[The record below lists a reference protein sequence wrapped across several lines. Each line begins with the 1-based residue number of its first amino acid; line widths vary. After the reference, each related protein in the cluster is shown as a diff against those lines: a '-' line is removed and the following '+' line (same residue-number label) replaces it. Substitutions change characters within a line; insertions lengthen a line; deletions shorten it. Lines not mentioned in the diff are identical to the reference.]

1 MKKDRENGRIGYLF
15 ILAAGILWG
24 FIGLFVKQLEANGST
39 PETTA
44 FLRMACAFLLYLP
57 LCAAGAGP
65 GSLRIKWKELL
76 FCAAQGL
83 VCYGLF
89 NMMYSRAVTMVG
101 VSVGA
106 VLLYTAPVFTLF
118 FSVLLFREPF
128 TSRKLL
134 AVLLNILGCALT
146 ATGGRLEPGALS
158 VAGILTGIGAG
169 FCYSLTPVFG
179 HFGTKRM
186 DSRVMTLYSFLFAAL
201 FLFLRLRPWNG
212 GAAFS
217 GKILLWGALF
227 ALIPTVLA
235 YVLYYRGLSRIP
247 EPSRVP
253 VIASVETVVAAAV
266 GMALYHDRL
275 GLWGILGILLV
286 LVSIGVMN
294 LPDPKKQGKT
304 GQITGK

>member
-1 MKKDRENGRIGYLF
+1 MKDKGRKGPGGYLF

-24 FIGLFVKQLEANGST
+24 FIGLFVKQLEASGSA

-57 LCAAGAGP
+57 LCAAGVGP
-65 GSLRIKWKELL
+65 CSLRIGGKELL

-89 NMMYSRAVTMVG
+89 NMLYSRAVTMVG

-158 VAGILTGIGAG
+158 AAGILTGIGAG
-169 FCYSLTPVFG
+169 FC
-179 HFGTKRM
+179 
-186 DSRVMTLYSFLFAAL
+186 
-201 FLFLRLRPWNG
+201 
-212 GAAFS
+212 
-217 GKILLWGALF
+217 
-227 ALIPTVLA
+227 
-235 YVLYYRGLSRIP
+235 
-247 EPSRVP
+247 
-253 VIASVETVVAAAV
+253 
-266 GMALYHDRL
+266 
-275 GLWGILGILLV
+275 
-286 LVSIGVMN
+286 
-294 LPDPKKQGKT
+294 
-304 GQITGK
+304 

>member
-1 MKKDRENGRIGYLF
+1 MKNDRGNGRIGYLY

-24 FIGLFVKQLEANGST
+24 FIGLFVKQLEVRGST

-44 FLRMACAFLLYLP
+44 FLRMAFAFLLYLP
-57 LCAAGAGP
+57 LCAVGAGP
-65 GSLRIKWKELL
+65 GSMRIGGKDLL
-76 FCAAQGL
+76 YCAAQGL
-83 VCYGLF
+83 ICYGLF
-89 NMMYSRAVTMVG
+89 NMLYSRAVTMVG

-128 TSRKLL
+128 TLRKLI

-146 ATGGRLEPGALS
+146 ATGGRLESGVLS
-158 VAGILTGIGAG
+158 SAGILAGIGAG
-169 FCYSLTPVFG
+169 LCYSLTPIFG

-186 DSRVMTLYSFLFAAL
+186 DRRVMTLYSFFFAAL
-201 FLFLRLRPWNG
+201 FLLIRLRPWTG
-212 GAAFS
+212 GAGFS
-217 GKILLWGALF
+217 GDLLLWGALF
-227 ALIPTVLA
+227 ALIPTVFA

-266 GMALYHDRL
+266 GMALYHDHL
-275 GLWGILGILLV
+275 GLWGITGILLV

-294 LPDPKKQGKT
+294 LPPRKSKGKNR
-304 GQITGK
+304 